1 MVKFQ
6 LKIRYGANDYGK
18 INVEIRN
25 TDNENIKEIF
35 NKEFKGLYFNDL
47 SGEYW
52 TYDIPMNDKSLQ
64 FINYDTET
72 DTIIFECVDNIV
84 LQYVNNQN

>member
-6 LKIRYGANDYGK
+6 IKIRYGANDYGK

-25 TDNENIKEIF
+25 TENENIKEIF

-47 SGEYW
+47 SGEY
-52 TYDIPMNDKSLQ
+52 
-64 FINYDTET
+64 
-72 DTIIFECVDNIV
+72 
-84 LQYVNNQN
+84 